1 MFLYQIF
8 AGIVIVAVSAVSAV
22 STVRSAVAGAGRGTE
37 PCTHTATRQPAP
49 TGRVVTAA
57 TTA

>member
-1 MFLYQIF
+1 
-8 AGIVIVAVSAVSAV
+8 VIVAVSAVSAV